1 MLPILIN
8 SFLNI
13 LVLLAVTTQLVNN
26 PVSKVKLMH
35 IIFKAKLLEVGQSVC
50 DVVQGMGRGI
60 PGPVCSHWIVY
71 QVIHK
76 QSANCS
82 AMSVDCVIRDPLFN
96 KFWRRG
102 SADPQINAT
111 PIEIVS

>member
-26 PVSKVKLMH
+26 PVSKVKLTH

-82 AMSVDCVIRDPLFN
+82 AMSVDWRDP
-96 KFWRRG
+96 
-102 SADPQINAT
+102 
-111 PIEIVS
+111 